1 MAIIL
6 KTAVEDGRLSP
17 PHRQQP
23 EKGLG
28 LTTDEITSRR
38 CFESGAWSTG
48 EDDGKQKM
56 AKKEEFNLGDAE

>member
-1 MAIIL
+1 M
-6 KTAVEDGRLSP
+6 
-17 PHRQQP
+17 
-23 EKGLG
+23 GLG